1 MAQQGLAGEPGEGH
15 GLNLQFGG
23 ARMIWYAL
31 PWSPELYAQTVKR
44 IARPGQTRP
53 VFVHRLLADHPYEQ
67 LRLQRVESKID
78 AEQDFIAELRGVL

>member
-1 MAQQGLAGEPGEGH
+1 MFVSHNSGGH

-23 ARMIWYAL
+23 ARMIWYAV

-44 IARPGQTRP
+44 LARPGQTRP
-53 VFVHRLLADHPYEQ
+53 VFVHRLLSDHPYER

-78 AEQDFIAELRGVL
+78 SEQEFISQLRRI